1 MKTKI
6 TTTRNTL
13 SLIIGLIL
21 MSGTL
26 FAQTSS
32 VWTSIPNFSKIGIR
46 SENGKLTSSDAEVSA
61 LINKLDITTFT
72 KAFPSSRN
80 AGLKNVYEIGCNC
93 DENDLLQQVAKLSTV
108 FVRPEIAPKYEL
120 LNTPNDYSV
129 AFATDYALDMINAQD
144 AWGITTG
151 DSSVVIG
158 ISDSNFDLNHEE
170 LIGKYTYVTPSNTNT
185 NYYHGTAVA
194 ITAAGKTGNFLGK
207 SSIGFNSS
215 LQLRGMNYNELLE
228 ATYSG
233 AKVVNVSWTSGCYDN
248 AYAQMV
254 IDEVYNNGTV
264 IIVAAGNGSTCGGA
278 SNLVYPAAHN
288 HVIAIS
294 SVGPLNNHERTIGDA
309 ATTHQHNSSVDLCAP
324 GYDVALTV
332 SAGWYLTGNGTS
344 FAAPYVSGTVA
355 LMFAVNPC
363 LTPDDVE
370 MILKQTAFNL
380 DSINPLY
387 AGNLG
392 AGRLDAFAAVQM
404 ASTYNVM
411 TITSSSSLDCS
422 NFNQA
427 ISLQVTGGYAP
438 YSVAWNTNETGMNI
452 ANAQGN
458 FQYTAIVT
466 DSNGCVGH
474 YTTSVAAI
482 SPLTFD
488 AQINNVNCNGELS
501 GSIEMAVAGGNAGY
515 SYLWSTGETS
525 EDLYN
530 LGTGNYHVNIS
541 DSRGCN
547 LFADFTITEPTVL
560 TASVAHQNL
569 TIATVGSIDLTV
581 NGGTLPYSYSWNNG
595 MTSADLT
602 NVTPG
607 FYEVGITDAHGCLVS
622 TNVIVLDNQMTATE
636 NILATIVPA
645 TAFLNNQMSI
655 IPSEGTMGI
664 NELAEQSVTVYP
676 NPAVGV
682 THIEW
687 SGLEVASLQL
697 IDMTGQ
703 IVSTT
708 AITSITSNYELNQ
721 ERAGEYFVKMN
732 LTNGSSV
739 VKKVTF
745 I

>member
-1 MKTKI
+1 
-6 TTTRNTL
+6 
-13 SLIIGLIL
+13 

-46 SENGKLTSSDAEVSA
+46 SANGKLTSSNAEVSS
-61 LINKLDITTFT
+61 LINKLDITTIT

-194 ITAAGKTGNFLGK
+194 ITAAGNTDNFLGK

-294 SVGPLNNHERTIGDA
+294 SVGPLNNHERTIGDP

-474 YTTSVAAI
+474 YSTTVAAI

-581 NGGTLPYSYSWNNG
+581 NGGTFPYSYSWNNG

-664 NELAEQSVTVYP
+664 DELAEQSVTVYP

-745 I
+745 M